1 MPKTEAGAS
10 VPTPAEEH
18 RYGRIVLVGYGRV
31 GSLVGQELKSRGRSF
46 TVIEERGEMAEAAK
60 LDGAEVIIGNAVDD
74 KILRSAELENAAKLI
89 VAIPEGFDA
98 GQIVQRSEEHTSEL
112 QSLMRNSYAVF
123 CLKKKKLNT

>member
-46 TVIEERGEMAEAAK
+46 TVIEERGEMAEAAT
-60 LDGAEVIIGNAVDD
+60 LEGAEVNIGNAGED
-74 KILRSAELENAAKLI
+74 KILRSAEMEKAAKLS
-89 VAIPEGFDA
+89 VASPEGLA
-98 GQIVQRSEEHTSEL
+98 PST
-112 QSLMRNSYAVF
+112 
-123 CLKKKKLNT
+123 T